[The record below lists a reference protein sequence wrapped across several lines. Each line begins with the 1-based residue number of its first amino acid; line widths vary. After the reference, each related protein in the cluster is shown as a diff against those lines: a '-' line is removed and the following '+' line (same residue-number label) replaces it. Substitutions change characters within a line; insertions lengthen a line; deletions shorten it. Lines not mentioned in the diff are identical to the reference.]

1 MFERWQV
8 RALRFGTHV
17 ARGVRRLAADAAL
30 RGHRDFPRTIGNLT
44 PENLSAI
51 TGRHVTSVSLLD
63 GASGTSSRARLAL
76 TGTDVPESVFVKMSA
91 ASAGIRML
99 GELAGLGETE
109 AKFYRHLAA
118 ELGSG
123 VPRSYGA
130 DFDPLTGRYVVVLE
144 DMTTS
149 PCQFPDTLHPLDK
162 DQMGQLIE
170 CFAHLHA
177 TFWGRLPDQLSG
189 KHRGGG
195 QFGWLMAP
203 SADPANPVIPSMM
216 KMSARKLA
224 ERTSVGDG
232 RFLWENVQSIIEVID
247 AGPHTV
253 LHGDAHPGN
262 TYFRDGTAGLL
273 DWQVVRRGHPARDL
287 AYTMILGM
295 PTDDRR
301 AVERDLLD
309 TYRQALAAGGGP
321 AFDADELFTRYRQ
334 AALHPYVSALT
345 TAGLGG
351 MQDDDVALEGLRR
364 AVAALED
371 LDTVGALRAAL

>member
-1 MFERWQV
+1 MAQV

-44 PENLSAI
+44 PGNLSAI

-177 TFWGRLPDQLSG
+177 HLLGPAARPAIRKAPRRRTIRLVDGAFGRPRQPGHTVDDEDVGPQA
-189 KHRGGG
+189 GGAHIG
-195 QFGWLMAP
+195 GRRHG
-203 SADPANPVIPSMM
+203 SCG
-216 KMSARKLA
+216 
-224 ERTSVGDG
+224 RTS
-232 RFLWENVQSIIEVID
+232 RPS
-247 AGPHTV
+247 P
-253 LHGDAHPGN
+253 
-262 TYFRDGTAGLL
+262 R
-273 DWQVVRRGHPARDL
+273 
-287 AYTMILGM
+287 
-295 PTDDRR
+295 
-301 AVERDLLD
+301 
-309 TYRQALAAGGGP
+309 
-321 AFDADELFTRYRQ
+321 
-334 AALHPYVSALT
+334 
-345 TAGLGG
+345 
-351 MQDDDVALEGLRR
+351 
-364 AVAALED
+364 
-371 LDTVGALRAAL
+371 